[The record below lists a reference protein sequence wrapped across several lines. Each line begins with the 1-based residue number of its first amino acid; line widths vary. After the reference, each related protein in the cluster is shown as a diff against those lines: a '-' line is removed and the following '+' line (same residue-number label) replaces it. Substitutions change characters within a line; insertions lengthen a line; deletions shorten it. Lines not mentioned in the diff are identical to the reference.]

1 MGGFLQFDRFTLD
14 LARTAL
20 RFDDREIFPRRK
32 VFEVLRHL
40 AESGGQLVGK
50 PVLFE
55 RVWPGMEVTDDVLV
69 QCVRELRQILGD
81 NQHKL
86 IRTVHRRG
94 YLLDADVTIVAPNS
108 SPAADSA
115 RAADPSA
122 GPSREYAI
130 ASSVTPAQVQ
140 PSALNRLFSAAD
152 ARRVELIAREKGLP
166 IPRIEIDMPD
176 DDIPAV
182 LRRFIGVWVSSKG
195 FVLTNRQF
203 MLILSHVENEGLV
216 GGYTVRGPP
225 APNSRVQNPAEAVA
239 FTAYIADGVLT
250 YSNPRGS
257 YRAWFVENNSLIFHQ
272 TYATGHVTM
281 VALQPVWTLCE
292 AERAIEA
299 PRAMRSRR

>member
-20 RFDDREIFPRRK
+20 RFDDREVFPRRK

-40 AESGGQLVGK
+40 AESGGHVVEK
-50 PVLFE
+50 SVLFE

-69 QCVRELRQILGD
+69 QCVRELRQLLGD
-81 NQHKL
+81 KEHKL

-94 YLLDADVTIVAPNS
+94 YLLDADVTIVTPNA
-108 SPAADSA
+108 SPAAADA
-115 RAADPSA
+115 VAAYTPA
-122 GPSREYAI
+122 GPTREYPI
-130 ASSVTPAQVQ
+130 AFRVTPAQV
-140 PSALNRLFSAAD
+140 PASALNGLFSAAD
-152 ARRVELIAREKGLP
+152 AQRVELIAREKALP
-166 IPRIEIDMPD
+166 IPRIEIDTPD
-176 DDIPAV
+176 EDIPPD
-182 LRRFIGVWVSSKG
+182 LRRFVGVWVSSKG

-203 MLILSHVENEGLV
+203 MLIVSHVEKEGLV

-225 APNSRVQNPAEAVA
+225 APNSRVQSPAEAVA

-257 YRAWFVENNSLIFHQ
+257 YRGWFVENNSLIFHQ
-272 TYATGHVTM
+272 TYVTGDVTM

-292 AERAIEA
+292 AERGI
-299 PRAMRSRR
+299 